1 MREIYL
7 SGYSNFVIP
16 FMIGMVFVLS
26 WCVIGAIRIIFQ
38 LTREDRKTFFMSL
51 INPKIMMKNIRD
63 WFCDCIPRKEYISCG
78 TLYFSGTSSRSL
90 TAQ

>member
-16 FMIGMVFVLS
+16 FMIGMIFVLS

-63 WFCDCIPRKEYISCG
+63 WCRRMPTIWTR
-78 TLYFSGTSSRSL
+78 
-90 TAQ
+90 